1 MPDENPFF
9 QISNAV
15 QHAVQEEKAESF
27 ANIQQTIDEFRQEIL
42 KLMLEVK
49 PITWTHGHEISFN
62 SEVVSDRTND
72 ACDAVASE
80 MFDAGFDLAHM
91 TGSKFVIRARDN
103 FIHHVM
109 NN

>member
-1 MPDENPFF
+1 MSEDNPFF

-15 QHAVQEEKAESF
+15 QHAVHEEKANSL
-27 ANIQQTIDEFRQEIL
+27 ANIQETIDEFRQEIL
-42 KLMLEVK
+42 KLMIEVK
-49 PITWTHGHEISFN
+49 PIFWTQGHEIPFN
-62 SEVVSDRTND
+62 SEVVTDRAND

-91 TGSKFVIRARDN
+91 AGSKFVIRARDN

>member
-1 MPDENPFF
+1 MSEQNPFF
-9 QISNAV
+9 QISNAIRD
-15 QHAVQEEKAESF
+15 AVHEEKTDSLA
-27 ANIQQTIDEFRQEIL
+27 TIDEFRQEIL
-42 KLMLEVK
+42 TLMLEVK
-49 PITWTHGHEISFN
+49 PIFWTQGHEISFN

-91 TGSKFVIRARDN
+91 IGSKFVIKPREN
-103 FIHHVM
+103 FIHHVR